1 VDLLFETAQ
10 KTVTDFSIKVD
21 ILSEEDMNR
30 FFNINL
36 LLGVIFDPFTQ
47 INQLAIVTS
56 FLTLSL
62 YTSFSRDNH

>member
-1 VDLLFETAQ
+1 MDLLFETAQ